1 MEGRKMLKEHGIPYL
16 RPDDYL
22 AEMMKDDKKMKMI
35 EKRKETI
42 EEEKKQKLRQVIIRN
57 KNKKRSNRKKY
68 SRRSLPCSN
77 KQPKAYQKSTSIH
90 TAYSLLTSSKFSTS
104 SGTSSSA
111 GAFSASA
118 AFARLAA
125 FRYCPRP
132 SWLMMPGISSARA
145 TPHVSYAFLLFS
157 SGLPKIAVVLKLGLI
172 QAIAHNTSI
181 LPTRTLGE
189 VKDLTVGGE
198 QIHLLNS
205 VNGLAADLLQSQ
217 LQLGVFNSSG
227 LVNNLLR
234 SSAVSLSASGSLSIT
249 QTAQF
254 QPRYRT

>member
-1 MEGRKMLKEHGIPYL
+1 M
-16 RPDDYL
+16 
-22 AEMMKDDKKMKMI
+22 
-35 EKRKETI
+35 
-42 EEEKKQKLRQVIIRN
+42 LRQV
-57 KNKKRSNRKKY
+57 
-68 SRRSLPCSN
+68 P
-77 KQPKAYQKSTSIH
+77 SIMLM
-90 TAYSLLTSSKFSTS
+90 ADS
-104 SGTSSSA
+104 
-111 GAFSASA
+111 
-118 AFARLAA
+118 RLAA

-145 TPHVSYAFLLFS
+145 TPHLPNSFLLFS

-172 QAIAHNTSI
+172 QAIAHYTSI

-205 VNGLAADLLQSQ
+205 VNGLATDLLKSQ

-234 SSAVSLSASGSLSIT
+234 SSAVSLSTSSSLHIT
-249 QTAQF
+249 KTVQF

>member
-1 MEGRKMLKEHGIPYL
+1 MLKENGIPYL

-77 KQPKAYQKSTSIH
+77 KHSKAYQKSTSIH

-145 TPHVSYAFLLFS
+145 TPHLPNSFLLFS

-172 QAIAHNTSI
+172 QAIAHYTSI

-198 QIHLLNS
+198 QIHFLNS
-205 VNGLAADLLQSQ
+205 VNGLATDLLKSQ

-234 SSAVSLSASGSLSIT
+234 SSAVSLSTSSSLHIT
-249 QTAQF
+249 KTVQF